1 MPEPPFNTDGNVIF
15 RYHFD
20 APDREVLLYHKF
32 LLYMEG
38 TPESALKIIDG
49 CWGKIWT
56 CDLQAVSLTFSYKIS
71 RNFEISEIQPTR
83 FQDLSVIMGITL
95 RHRLNV

>member
-1 MPEPPFNTDGNVIF
+1 MTL
-15 RYHFD
+15 RW
-20 APDREVLLYHKF
+20 
-32 LLYMEG
+32 
-38 TPESALKIIDG
+38 S
-49 CWGKIWT
+49 
-56 CDLQAVSLTFSYKIS
+56 CDLQAVSLTFSHKIS